1 MNDKKIDP
9 FGLGVELGGI
19 AALNACLSVIYL
31 NEDGDKPTDE
41 TLGNALLA
49 IEYHLERV
57 AKDVIELE
65 VPCKTD
71 EAKAI
76 KLIAEKGAQQ

>member
-1 MNDKKIDP
+1 MNDKKVDP

-41 TLGNALLA
+41 TLGDALLA
-49 IEYHLERV
+49 IEYHLERI
-57 AKDVIELE
+57 AKDVIDLDITPSKDSEAE
-65 VPCKTD
+65 TD
-71 EAKAI
+71 
-76 KLIAEKGAQQ
+76 

>member
-1 MNDKKIDP
+1 MNERKLDP
-9 FGLGVELGGI
+9 FALGVELSGVSN
-19 AALNACLSVIYL
+19 LCSCLSVLCL

-49 IEYHLERV
+49 IEYYLERI

-65 VPCKTD
+65 IAPSMS
-71 EAKAI
+71 AKSETA
-76 KLIAEKGAQQ
+76 

>member
-31 NEDGDKPTDE
+31 NEEGDKPTDE

-49 IEYHLERV
+49 IEYYLERI
-57 AKDVIELE
+57 AKDVIDLDTTPSKDSEAE
-65 VPCKTD
+65 TD
-71 EAKAI
+71 
-76 KLIAEKGAQQ
+76 